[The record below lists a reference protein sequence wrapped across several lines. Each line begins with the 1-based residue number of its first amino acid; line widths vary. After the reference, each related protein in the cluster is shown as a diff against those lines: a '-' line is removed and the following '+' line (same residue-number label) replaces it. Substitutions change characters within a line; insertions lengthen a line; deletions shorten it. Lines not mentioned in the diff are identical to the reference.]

1 MSDKFAKQCLRVF
14 HCDLSHAVVFSKSLL
29 SVLWCTVFI
38 LFTQLLIPPLTSAE
52 TYVSGAVSGTWTVEG
67 SPYIVTGDL
76 SVSNLVINPGVE
88 VILDSETSTVFIA
101 IQGQITANGQEGD
114 SIYFHVA
121 DEEMS
126 YFAFRQYGT
135 SNPSLFHYC
144 RMEGTV
150 YFFADDTSTEIEI
163 RQCSFPHIWPWDQ
176 ACFIAQ
182 TGGYLLLED
191 LSINSNIFET
201 LVNYGSVADITNVTI
216 GSACVNSSFFVSHAA
231 ALSVDS
237 LVMDNGRINIF
248 DSGNIVVINS
258 CIKDIYV
265 YNTQSTLVENSRIC
279 TFSSRSEGNT
289 EVTIMNNTFEYLGDP
304 LENNRYNPTSVNIQG
319 GQATFQNNIVD
330 GGLYC
335 NYLSSSSISYNLI
348 KGNQIYNDCDGDY
361 VNNTT
366 VYQPDVPAP
375 ENTVITFAD
384 GGSLS
389 IYNNLVIGY
398 GDNTTNYGMYF
409 NETTP
414 AILRNNWFFRTGEM
428 IGGPDPGFD
437 NFAGDPRVT
446 DLANGDLT
454 LQAVS
459 PLIDAGHANFNYDPD
474 GSPPDIGAFYF
485 DHRINHSPV
494 YDAPRKGIAV
504 TGHMF
509 RYAARATDDGD
520 AIDISYLNYP
530 VWLHVELEEDELDA
544 VEDSLVLTGMVPE
557 DAEDFLF
564 VLQYDTP
571 ADSAE
576 RATVHVRV
584 CRSQLEGPVSGRL
597 SIAESPVYISNNIYV
612 NERDQLTIDPGVELL
627 FRDTHDLGA
636 LVGFD
641 IYGTVTLAGTAED
654 SIYFRSATSS
664 AVDAWQGVY
673 AEGDGI
679 LNLDY
684 LVIEHALQ
692 PLWLE
697 HYRDINLSHC
707 RVSYYWGYCLLAP
720 NDQATLLDSRF
731 NHCGNNGVTLSAVLE
746 KNCTIRNCSFYDI
759 AKSAIR
765 GHIVNIVVDSC
776 DFTDCEKAILVVSDD
791 NSNHYRVYYSNNTLN
806 NLLYGVFIDNYLVPY
821 SYIYINNNI
830 SRDVN
835 MFYAYNEALRSHNNS
850 ILTNNTCINGR
861 YFVIDFNS
869 IEDNVTYK
877 ITNNIIDVDQYVFY
891 SSFMEGVRNVRISYN
906 QFVDS
911 DIIHNVDRA
920 TLDSTENQCGDPLF
934 VDAENGDYRLQ
945 PESPCIDTGDPE
957 FPPDPDGSRSDRG
970 ALPFDPSWPAP
981 DLKEAALPTEDA
993 MLPGYPN
1000 PFNSTIMIPLELKQP
1015 GEVTLTVFN
1024 ILGQQ
1029 VAKRSLGQ
1037 LGAGRQ
1043 VVTWNSLGLS
1053 DMPVSSGVYFVCVH
1067 IARDGRSAFDGI
1079 QKVILLQ

>member
-1 MSDKFAKQCLRVF
+1 MTYMLFRKRDLLPAQRTFTPEVLFRLFYFFRLRFF
-14 HCDLSHAVVFSKSLL
+14 HLVVFSFLIP
-29 SVLWCTVFI
+29 FI
-38 LFTQLLIPPLTSAE
+38 LNAE

-126 YFAFRQYGT
+126 YFEFRQYGT
-135 SNPSLFHYC
+135 SNPSLFRYC

-237 LVMDNGRINIF
+237 LVMDNGRISIF

-304 LENNRYNPTSVNIQG
+304 LENNRYDPTSVNIQG

-330 GGLYC
+330 GELNC
-335 NYLSSSSISYNLI
+335 WYLSSSLISHNLI
-348 KGNQIYNDCDGDY
+348 RGGQQFYGFDGDY
-361 VNNTT
+361 VNNSTDFRP
-366 VYQPDVPAP
+366 YLAWP
-375 ENTVITFAD
+375 EQAVITFAE
-384 GGSLS
+384 GGSPS

-398 GDNTTNYGMYF
+398 GDHATNYGMYF
-409 NETTP
+409 DETTP
-414 AILRNNWFFRTGEM
+414 VILRNNWFFSVGEM

-437 NFAGDPRVT
+437 NYTGDPRVT

-520 AIDISYLNYP
+520 AINISYLNYP
-530 VWLHVELEEDELDA
+530 VWLHVEHEEDELDA

-597 SIAESPVYISNNIYV
+597 SIAESPVYISNTIYV

-664 AVDAWQGVY
+664 AVDAWQGIY

-697 HYRDINLSHC
+697 QYRDINLSHC
-707 RVSYYWGYCLLAP
+707 RVSYYWRYCVLDP
-720 NDQATLLDSRF
+720 SDQATLLDSRF
-731 NHCGNNGVTLSAVLE
+731 NHCGNIGLAIGVAM
-746 KNCTIRNCSFYDI
+746 KRNCIIRNCSFYDI
-759 AKSAIR
+759 ADCAIR
-765 GHIVNIVVDSC
+765 GIMVNTVVDSC
-776 DFTDCEKAILVVSDD
+776 DFTDCKTALSVTMY
-791 NSNHYRVYYSNNTLN
+791 SNNRVYYSNNTMN
-806 NLLYGVFIDNYLVPY
+806 NLLFGVHIDNDFMQY
-821 SYIYINNNI
+821 SYIHINNNI
-830 SRDVN
+830 SRDVY
-835 MFYAYNEALRSHNNS
+835 MFYAYDEALESHCNS
-850 ILTNNTCINGR
+850 ILINNTCINGR
-861 YFVIDFNS
+861 YFVNDTNEN
-869 IEDNVTYK
+869 EDNVTYK

-981 DLKEAALPTEDA
+981 GLEEAALPTEDA

-1015 GEVTLTVFN
+1015 SEVTLTVFN

-1029 VAKRSLGQ
+1029 VARRSLGQ

-1043 VVTWNSLGLS
+1043 VVTWNSATQS
-1053 DMPVSSGVYFVCVH
+1053 DRPVSSGVYFVSIDISRKGNKAYH
-1067 IARDGRSAFDGI
+1067 NT
-1079 QKVILLQ
+1079 QKVVLLS